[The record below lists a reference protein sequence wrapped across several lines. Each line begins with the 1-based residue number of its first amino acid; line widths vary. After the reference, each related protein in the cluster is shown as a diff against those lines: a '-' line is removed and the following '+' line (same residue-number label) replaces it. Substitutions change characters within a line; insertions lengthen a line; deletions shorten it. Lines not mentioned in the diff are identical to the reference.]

1 MGTLRHKVRI
11 TPEEYLEGEQY
22 SQVRHEYVAG
32 EVRAM
37 VGASRAHSLIAGNL
51 HALLHQ
57 HLRDTPCQVHMA
69 DLKVGA
75 GEAFYYPDLLVECE
89 QQPELEAQYCERPV
103 LVVEVL
109 SPSTERRDRT
119 EKRFAYQTL
128 PSLREYVLIAQQERR
143 VGVYRRRA
151 DAEGWD
157 LESASGADRLWLASV
172 ELHVTLDDLY
182 RGVC

>member
-1 MGTLRHKVRI
+1 MSILQHKVRI

-32 EVRAM
+32 EVHAM

-69 DLKVGA
+69 DLKVKA

-89 QQPELEAQYCERPV
+89 RQPELEAQFSERPI

-128 PSLREYVLIAQQERR
+128 PSLREYVLIAQQGRQ
-143 VGVYRRRA
+143 VSVYRRRTDA
-151 DAEGWD
+151 DGWD
-157 LESASGADRLWLASV
+157 LESMSGTDRLWLASV
-172 ELHVTLDDLY
+172 ELSVMLDELY
-182 RGVC
+182 RGVG